1 MKAAV
6 ERPGT
11 SSRIQAGMTNLRL
24 EAHYRC
30 IRADSTRGVPRLRD
44 AVKTCY
50 TCRGKFAVCFQG
62 LAPIIHGRFEAP
74 FAPGNL
80 SYYKLNRCEN
90 WIGHARKEQRQ

>member
-11 SSRIQAGMTNLRL
+11 SSRILAGMTNLRL

-62 LAPIIHGRFEAP
+62 LAPITRPIRGPIRAREFK
-74 FAPGNL
+74 L
-80 SYYKLNRCEN
+80 YKLNRCEN